1 MVLYFYDQEAASIA
15 AMLKP
20 SPRGELEISDVN
32 QIYLQRGELRVER
45 SSCYAKADPYLEFN
59 DGGNC
64 GRSDRRR
71 ARRHPV
77 HSRRCDI
84 LSVLFLC
91 TVKDEPSSAEQGRW
105 FSAAEAMRLV
115 PLRKS
120 DDGIVPSHLVGLS
133 LCLHAL
139 GRPHDCARL
148 ETSPGSARVKGD
160 NGFCQQ
166 ILLVDDIDAEL
177 VTAFAA

>member
-71 ARRHPV
+71 ARRRPCPMRTARRATGASTIRV
-77 HSRRCDI
+77 KRSVRFIAWSANRASRAC
-84 LSVLFLC
+84 L
-91 TVKDEPSSAEQGRW
+91 PSGDN
-105 FSAAEAMRLV
+105 AEAVMLDFV
-115 PLRKS
+115 QP
-120 DDGIVPSHLVGLS
+120 
-133 LCLHAL
+133 
-139 GRPHDCARL
+139 
-148 ETSPGSARVKGD
+148 
-160 NGFCQQ
+160 
-166 ILLVDDIDAEL
+166 
-177 VTAFAA
+177 